1 MLLPR
6 RILIVEDNPVNQ
18 KVLHYLITG
27 QGFQAEIAANG
38 VKALDAFKPDQFV
51 LIFMDLRM
59 PLMDGFETTRELRK
73 SGCEIPIIAITASE
87 QEDDRIKSVDAGM
100 DGFLTKPFNK
110 LDFDG
115 VLKQWL
121 I

>member
-1 MLLPR
+1 LAR

-27 QGFQAEIAANG
+27 QGFQADIAMNG
-38 VKALDAFKPDQFV
+38 AKAIDYWKSNQYV

-59 PLMDGFETTRELRK
+59 PLMDGFEATTELRK

-87 QEDDRIKSVDAGM
+87 QNEDRTKCVDVGM

-110 LDFDG
+110 SDFDG

>member
-1 MLLPR
+1 MVR

-38 VKALDAFKPDQFV
+38 AKALDAFKPNEYV

-59 PLMDGFETTRELRK
+59 PLMDGFETARELRK
-73 SGCEIPIIAITASE
+73 SGCKIPIIAITASE
-87 QEDDRIKSVDAGM
+87 QEEDKLKCVESGM

-110 LDFDG
+110 LDFDE
-115 VLKQWL
+115 VIKQWL

>member
-1 MLLPR
+1 MAR

-27 QGFQAEIAANG
+27 QGFQADIAANG
-38 VKALDAFKPDQFV
+38 AKALDAFKPNEYV

-59 PLMDGFETTRELRK
+59 PLMDGFEATRQLRK
-73 SGCEIPIIAITASE
+73 SGCNIPIIAITASE
-87 QEDDRIKSVDAGM
+87 QEADRQECASAGM